1 MPDTTRPGLKLLFRR
16 QASPRTSVQKL
27 GYGLHTLVQ
36 QNQDDLDAT
45 DIVTIHGLNGHCSR
59 TWIDETTGF
68 NWPLDAILRAI
79 PKARVMAFS
88 YNSAVQFSKSTS
100 DFFTFADQLLECLL
114 TERSSAAES
123 RRPLVFVCHSLGGLV
138 FKQAVIRSHES
149 QRYAS
154 ISAAT
159 IGVMFFGTPH
169 QGSSFASWGTL
180 LGNLLKAASLGSNT
194 NTQLTKDLEPGS
206 GVLELMSRTFLE
218 HAENLNICTMYETQK
233 MDFLSALVV
242 DKKSACLGLQDEVS
256 IPLNGNHRTICRFT
270 GLDDKSLRL
279 VLNNLSSLVT
289 PKLQP
294 SPMRLYRGG
303 RAAAKEQE
311 ENELLDALN
320 TSEPDVHMGRNP
332 QPVHGICTWILRHAT
347 YKSWSEAPASALL
360 WLSADAGCGKSVLA
374 SFLVGHYLSSGRWN
388 VCYFFFKSNNDEQR
402 DGVHALQ
409 AVLRQLYLQQREL
422 VPIGCVILTKS
433 RLRSVETLWKAI
445 VASAEHPNCKDT
457 ICILDGL
464 DECDMASKGLLLNLV
479 SKHFSRAQDP
489 NPPQPRSRLKL
500 LITSRPDNNFKVVIE
515 GQMPRAD
522 KRHPGSASPQEGG
535 QNTTSI
541 IRLRGEDEVDAIS
554 DDVSMVV
561 KSDIVD
567 LENQGLPSNILS
579 DIQAAL
585 ISRADRTFLW
595 VALILQLLKE
605 KVEAGASRRELDQIL
620 ESRDIYD
627 VYSGLLQGRE
637 NTSKAERMLH
647 IILAASRPMTVEEL
661 SIALAIR
668 LDSDHSPSSL
678 PNPSRNLDDVEFD
691 MVFPFENHIKSLC
704 GHFVRIIRNRVYLV
718 HETAREFLLELSSS
732 PHQPAQS
739 LVPWQHSFPISSSRR
754 ILLNIC
760 VAYLYCL
767 GWQPN
772 RASYGCLGRQSAP
785 FLDFAATEWVG
796 LLKLSLLER
805 TVSRD
810 AQTLSYYHNLFHPRF
825 PGFRAWMPKALKV
838 SEEVLM
844 KTTGISDDDL
854 QDYYMDLLLARRE
867 DRQLGDQPGLQS
879 GTIEHCLSSN
889 PGALSNH
896 YFPLTVDARGVVRL
910 DFSKG
915 PQNKPRRGST

>member
-1 MPDTTRPGLKLLFRR
+1 
-16 QASPRTSVQKL
+16 
-27 GYGLHTLVQ
+27 
-36 QNQDDLDAT
+36 
-45 DIVTIHGLNGHCSR
+45 
-59 TWIDETTGF
+59 
-68 NWPLDAILRAI
+68 
-79 PKARVMAFS
+79 
-88 YNSAVQFSKSTS
+88 
-100 DFFTFADQLLECLL
+100 
-114 TERSSAAES
+114 
-123 RRPLVFVCHSLGGLV
+123 
-138 FKQAVIRSHES
+138 
-149 QRYAS
+149 
-154 ISAAT
+154 
-159 IGVMFFGTPH
+159 
-169 QGSSFASWGTL
+169 
-180 LGNLLKAASLGSNT
+180 
-194 NTQLTKDLEPGS
+194 
-206 GVLELMSRTFLE
+206 MSRTFLG
-218 HAENLNICTMYETQK
+218 HAENLNIITMYETQK
-233 MDFLSALVV
+233 MDFLSALVWLISTLDLGSRVGHDLDVANRKIYRQIV

-270 GLDDKSLRL
+270 GLDDNSLRL

-294 SPMRLYRGG
+294 SPIRLYRGG
-303 RAAAKEQE
+303 RAAEKKRE

-320 TSEPDVHMGRNP
+320 TSDPDAHMNRNP
-332 QPVHGICTWILRHAT
+332 QPVHGTCTWILRHAT

-374 SFLVGHYLSSGRWN
+374 SFLVDHYSSSGRWN
-388 VCYFFFKSNNDEQR
+388 VCYFFFKSDNDEQR
-402 DGVHALQ
+402 DGVYALQ
-409 AVLRQLYLQQREL
+409 AVLRQLYLQQRDL
-422 VPIGCVILTKS
+422 VQIGCAILTKS
-433 RLRSVETLWKAI
+433 RLRSVETLWKAV
-445 VASAEHPNCKDT
+445 VASAEHPNPKDT

-464 DECDMASKGLLLNLV
+464 DECDMVSKGLLLNLV
-479 SKHFSRAQDP
+479 SKHFSRARDP

-500 LITSRPDNNFKVVIE
+500 LITSRPDNSFKVVFE
-515 GQMPRAD
+515 GQMPRAAD
-522 KRHPGSASPQEGG
+522 KKHSGSASLQEGG
-535 QNTTSI
+535 QNTTSM

-554 DDVSMVV
+554 EDVSMVV
-561 KSDIVD
+561 KSDIMD

-627 VYSGLLQGRE
+627 IYSGLLQGRE

-647 IILAASRPMTVEEL
+647 IILAAPRPMKVEEL

-678 PNPSRNLDDVEFD
+678 PGPSRNLGDVEFD

-739 LVPWQHSFPISSSRR
+739 LVPWQHLFHISSSRR

-767 GWQPN
+767 GRQPN
-772 RASYGCLGRQSAP
+772 RASSGCLSRQSVP

-796 LLKLSLLER
+796 LLKLSLLDK
-805 TVSRD
+805 TVSRNV
-810 AQTLSYYHNLFHPRF
+810 QTLSYYHNLFHPRF

-838 SEEVLM
+838 SEELLM
-844 KTTGISDDDL
+844 KNSGISDDDL
-854 QDYYMDLLLARRE
+854 QDYYIDLLLAGRE
-867 DRQLGDQPGLQS
+867 DRRLDDQPGLQS

-915 PQNKPRRGST
+915 PQNK